1 MIEMNFENILFKKE
15 EGIATITINRPKV
28 LNALSTETI
37 LEMISALEDAKKDKE
52 VRVVV
57 FTGAGDRVFSAGAD
71 LKDVKDSTTLQMRD
85 FLGRFGE
92 LSRALTNLGKP
103 TIAAVN
109 GLALGGGCELA
120 ISCDIVIASEDAR
133 FGTPEIKIG
142 VLPAVAISLLPRL
155 IGRKKALE
163 LIFTGDD
170 IEPKEAERLG
180 LINKVVPADKLDEVV
195 KEFANKL
202 IDKSPVALRF
212 AKDAIY
218 RGLDVEYAKALENG
232 FEMTSVL
239 SSSEDAKEGVSAFL
253 GKRRP
258 LWKGI

>member
-1 MIEMNFENILFKKE
+1 MSFENILFKKE
-15 EGIATITINRPKV
+15 EGIATITINRPES
-28 LNALSTETI
+28 LNALSTET
-37 LEMISALEDAKKDKE
+37 LSEMISALEDAKKDE
-52 VRVVV
+52 DVRVVV
-57 FTGAGDRVFSAGAD
+57 LTGAGDRSFSAGAD
-71 LKDVKDSTTLQMRD
+71 LKGIKDGTTLQLRD
-85 FLGRFGE
+85 FLGKFGE
-92 LSRALTNLGKP
+92 LSHAMMNLGKP

-170 IEPKEAERLG
+170 IKAREAERVG
-180 LINKVVPADKLDEVV
+180 LISRVVPADRLEGDVR
-195 KEFANKL
+195 EFANKL

-253 GKRRP
+253 EKRKP